1 MKKIFLYIVLFFAF
15 TSCKVNNPSLMFRT
29 EKNYPFT
36 EPSQQTATEEY
47 KIAPNDIISFM
58 VFTKNGEKIINP
70 IESQT
75 TFSTT
80 KETNLTYL
88 VEKDGQIKLP
98 VINRVL
104 IAGKTI
110 KESEKFLEEKYASF
124 YNEPFVKL
132 NVLNRRVIIFP
143 GSITG
148 EAKVINLVNENT
160 TLIEAIAQ
168 AGGISGGKSYK
179 IKLIRGGLKNP
190 LVFRID
196 LSSLQTARQ
205 GYIILQ
211 ANDIIYVDTPNR
223 LSRKFIDSLMPYVYL
238 VSSTAVILYTLT
250 KTK

>member
-1 MKKIFLYIVLFFAF
+1 
-15 TSCKVNNPSLMFRT
+15 MFRT
-29 EKNYPFT
+29 EKNYPFA
-36 EPSQQTATEEY
+36 EPTQQTATEEY

-70 IESQT
+70 IEMSQT
-75 TFSTT
+75 SSTT
-80 KETNLTYL
+80 TQETNLTYL

-104 IAGKTI
+104 IAGMTI
-110 KESEKFLEEKYASF
+110 KEAEKFLEEKYASF

-160 TLIEAIAQ
+160 TLLEAIAQ

-190 LVFRID
+190 IVFHID
-196 LSSLQTARQ
+196 LSTMQTARQ
-205 GYIILQ
+205 GDIILQ

-223 LSRKFIDSLMPYVYL
+223 ISRKILDALLPYVYL
-238 VSSTAVILYTLT
+238 VSSTVVVLFTLA
-250 KTK
+250 KIK